1 MTILV
6 HVYAIFEPQTNNIIM
21 CAAVLCALIRI
32 NVGSLFKE
40 WFNSSLTSNRI
51 VGPFNSLQLIKLVKE
66 LDKLKGEVF
75 FLDKCTYLQY

>member
-32 NVGSLFKE
+32 NVGAYIY
-40 WFNSSLTSNRI
+40 RI